1 MGIET
6 TREDLLA
13 RMAKRDPE
21 ALGDVYDLM
30 APRLLGM
37 ASHIL
42 DQREAAE
49 EVVQEAFLKAWNIA
63 STLHQEQRSVT
74 AWLVVMTRHAAVTRL
89 RAGRPQAHPE
99 HAEGPASRE
108 APRAKPSAKKHHAA
122 RPRAAQ
128 TFASSFLESSPAA
141 WTPRPEEIA
150 HLDERLDLLQRVVS
164 ELPKPQRRALDL
176 AVFEGLTEEEIA
188 QELGEPLG
196 KVKTAMRAAITF
208 LRHRRRA
215 VMGTWAA
222 NL

>member
-13 RMAKRDPE
+13 RIAERDLG
-21 ALGDVYDLM
+21 ALGDLYDQI
-30 APRLLGM
+30 APRLLGI
-37 ASHIL
+37 ALRVL
-42 DQREAAE
+42 DRRDAAE
-49 EVVQEAFLKAWNIA
+49 EVVQETFLKAWNIA
-63 STLHQEQRSVT
+63 STLHQERRSVA

-89 RAGRPQAHPE
+89 RAGRPQAGSGQ
-99 HAEGPASRE
+99 AESPALREASR
-108 APRAKPSAKKHHAA
+108 AKSAVKKHHASK
-122 RPRAAQ
+122 PHAAQ
-128 TFASSFLESSPAA
+128 SFASFFLESSPDA

-150 HLDERLDLLQRVVS
+150 HLDQRLDLLQRVVS
-164 ELPKPQRRALDL
+164 ELPKPQRRALEL
-176 AVFEGLTEEEIA
+176 AVFGGLTEEEIA
-188 QELGEPLG
+188 RELGEPLG

>member
-21 ALGDVYDLM
+21 ALGDLYDQI

-37 ASHIL
+37 ALRIL
-42 DQREAAE
+42 EQREAAE
-49 EVVQEAFLKAWNIA
+49 EVVQETFLKAWNIA
-63 STLHQEQRSVT
+63 SALHQEQRSVA
-74 AWLVVMTRHAAVTRL
+74 AWLVVMTRHAAVARL
-89 RAGRPQAHPE
+89 RAGRSQITSEP
-99 HAEGPASRE
+99 AESPASRE
-108 APRAKPSAKKHHAA
+108 APRAKPAAKKHHAS
-122 RPRAAQ
+122 RPRAVQ
-128 TFASSFLESSPAA
+128 TFASSFLESSPGA

-150 HLDERLDLLQRVVS
+150 HLDERLDLLHRVLS
-164 ELPKPQRRALDL
+164 ELPKPQHRALEL
-176 AVFEGLTEEEIA
+176 AVFGGLTEEEIA
-188 QELGEPLG
+188 QEFGEPLG